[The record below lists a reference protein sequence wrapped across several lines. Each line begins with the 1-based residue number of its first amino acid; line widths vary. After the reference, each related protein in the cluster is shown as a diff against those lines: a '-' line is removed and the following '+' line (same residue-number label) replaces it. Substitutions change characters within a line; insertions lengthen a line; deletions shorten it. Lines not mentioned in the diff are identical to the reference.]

1 MSVQTQY
8 IKDKWKGKLA
18 VFLYDDV
25 TTTLTTASLSTAN
38 GNFLDYGEIAS
49 SSVMTTPA
57 TQEFKNQ
64 NGEVVA
70 SDSTYTGN
78 TEATIMQGSKEIANF
93 NSYTVRGN
101 RWIEYLYLGYRNAK
115 HIESFRVVEIEPG
128 MNFTAPGGTTSMKY
142 RSTAIVKN
150 TDVTLT
156 GSQMS
161 TMRTAIG
168 LSTYPY
174 LATTTTITATQ
185 EGVITES

>member
-25 TTTLTTASLSTAN
+25 TATLTTASLVSGT
-38 GNFLDYGEIAS
+38 NFMDYGEIAG
-49 SSVMTTPA
+49 SSVMTTPS

-78 TEATIMQGSKEIANF
+78 TEATVMQGSKEIADWNNF
-93 NSYTVRGN
+93 SVRGN
-101 RWIEYLYLGYRNAK
+101 RYVEYLYLGYRNAK
-115 HIESFRVVEIEPG
+115 QIESFRIVEVEPG

-142 RSTAIVKN
+142 KSTAIVKN
-150 TDVTLT
+150 TTVTLT

-168 LSTYPY
+168 LTTYPY
-174 LATTTTITATQ
+174 LATTTTITASQ
-185 EGVITES
+185 EGVIIES